1 MSSGTGDASDH
12 AASSPEPA
20 RRQYLTVVFCDL
32 SDSTQLGASMEA
44 EHYADMLGDIRR
56 AYRDVV
62 PRHGGTIVRIQGD
75 GMLAIFGHPEAREDD
90 GRRATEA
97 ALDLHAAVRLLQ
109 ARPVGGAAVAL
120 SLHTGIHAGLVLVD
134 DGDLVRGRF
143 ELLGNAPNIAARL
156 SAAAQRDEI
165 LVSEETL
172 GAERHFFEASER
184 RYLDLKGRAEPL
196 AAYSILRRA
205 PVRTRFEA
213 RSRRGLVAFV
223 GRQRELDALEV
234 LRRETET
241 GRALHV
247 VLSAP
252 PGLGKTRLA
261 EEFLRGVVARG
272 GRVHR
277 GYCESYL
284 SAEPL
289 QPFLQMLRALFGL
302 EQGLPVVAA
311 AEAVRRGLAA
321 IHPGL
326 LEHEAGLLHA
336 LSLSPPTPAIR
347 ATPPLAAA
355 STVRALGDLFDA
367 LAADQPLVLFV
378 DDWQWA
384 DDASRQVLDAIRTT
398 CLRPILLLTSTR
410 PEAVN
415 AALRHETQVIELQP
429 FDAAE
434 AAHTITRLLP
444 GVDPFV
450 AAEIRRHAGGNALFL
465 EELCHSA
472 AHDRAA
478 HRPARLPEGGAW
490 LETLIESRVGRL
502 PRAQREVVRS
512 AAIIGNV
519 IPAWLLEAVT
529 GLSAHDPL
537 LTELAE
543 HDFLF
548 AGERAGTLCFKHGI
562 TREVIYAGVGLHERR
577 AMHLRVAI
585 AMRERGAAG
594 VPEMHE
600 ALAYHYGAG
609 GSAAEAAHYAELA
622 GDKAWRASALD
633 RAQLQYRA
641 ALEALDPLGSAPDAY
656 RRWMAIAH
664 RLGLVCVFDPS
675 RDHLDVLERAVSIG
689 RARDDGNAVAQSEY
703 WLGYI
708 QYALG
713 EPRVAIDH
721 CEHALRAVGPQA
733 DDPIVVQIRATLG
746 QARAAAGDY
755 LHALPL
761 LDEAIAVKQ
770 RHRSGSRP
778 AVGLSYTLAC
788 KAGVLGDRGLFEPAQ
803 ALFDEAIDAVRG
815 ANHEVEA
822 SVLGWRSL
830 VYLWQGRWDEA
841 LRAAAEAQAMAQR
854 IRSMYIFAMDQGMAA
869 RASWAMDPTP
879 QTLQTLRDATK
890 WLEAGNRRLNISLN
904 HAWLAEAFFDA
915 GQLGVMRHHAGQAL
929 ARARRCDR
937 LGQAAAYRTL
947 ARASAAAADATL
959 TARYLALALRA
970 ARLRGSP
977 HEEAATQLCAAE
989 LVGGRGDRALALA
1002 ALDPAQ
1008 RAFETMGMVWHQA
1021 RAQRLRHSL

>member
-1 MSSGTGDASDH
+1 MPSGTGGVSDP
-12 AASSPEPA
+12 AALSPEPA
-20 RRQYLTVVFCDL
+20 RRQYLTVVFSDL
-32 SDSTQLGASMEA
+32 SDSTRLGASMEA
-44 EHYADMLGDIRR
+44 EHYAEMLGDIRR

-109 ARPVGGAAVAL
+109 ARPVDGPAVAL

-134 DGDLVRGRF
+134 EGDLVRGRF

-156 SAAAQRDEI
+156 SDAAQRDEI

-184 RYLDLKGRAEPL
+184 VQLDLKGRTGPL
-196 AAYSILRRA
+196 AAYRILRRA
-205 PVRTRFEA
+205 PISTRFEA

-223 GRQRELDALEV
+223 GRQRELDALEA
-234 LRRETET
+234 LRREAAT
-241 GRALHV
+241 GRATHV

-272 GRVHR
+272 ARVHR

-289 QPFLQMLRALFGL
+289 QPFVQMLRTLFGL
-302 EQGLPVVAA
+302 EQGVSVAA
-311 AEAVRRGLAA
+311 AAQAVRRGLAA
-321 IHPGL
+321 IQPGL
-326 LEHEAGLLHA
+326 VEHELLLLQV
-336 LSLSPPTPAIR
+336 LSLNPPTPAAQ
-347 ATPPLAAA
+347 ATSPLAADR
-355 STVRALGDLFDA
+355 TVRALRDLFDA
-367 LAADQPLVLFV
+367 LAADHPLVLFA

-398 CLRPILLLTSTR
+398 CQRPILLLTATR
-410 PEAVN
+410 PEAVS
-415 AALRHETQVIELQP
+415 AALRYEAQVIELRP
-429 FDAAE
+429 FDDAE

-478 HRPARLPEGGAW
+478 QRPARLPLGGAW
-490 LETLIESRVGRL
+490 LDTLIESRVGRL
-502 PRAQREVVRS
+502 PRAQRDLVRC

-529 GLSAHDPL
+529 GLPAHDPL
-537 LTELAE
+537 LSGLAE
-543 HDFLF
+543 HDFIF
-548 AGERAGTLCFKHGI
+548 AGERLGTLRFKHGI

-585 AMRERGAAG
+585 ALQERGAG

-609 GSAAEAAHYAELA
+609 GSAAEAAHHAELA

-641 ALEALDPLGSAPDAY
+641 ALESLDPLGSAPDAY

-675 RDHLDVLERAVSIG
+675 RDHLDMLQRAVAIG
-689 RARDDGNAVAQSEY
+689 CAREDRNAVAQAEY

-721 CEHALRAVGPQA
+721 CERALQAAGPHAEDRIA
-733 DDPIVVQIRATLG
+733 VQIRATLG

-755 LHALPL
+755 AQALPL

-803 ALFDEAIDAVRG
+803 ALFDEAIEAVRG

-830 VYLWQGRWDEA
+830 VYLWQGRWEEA
-841 LRAAAEAQAMAQR
+841 LRAAAGAQAMAER

-879 QTLQTLRDATK
+879 QALQTLRDATQ

-904 HAWLAEAFFDA
+904 HAWLAEAFLDA
-915 GQLGVMRHHAGQAL
+915 GQIGAMRHHAGLAL
-929 ARARRCDR
+929 TRARCFDR
-937 LGQAAAYRTL
+937 LGLASAYRTL
-947 ARASAAAADATL
+947 ARASAVSADATCQ
-959 TARYLALALRA
+959 ARYLALALRA
-970 ARLRGSP
+970 ARSRGSP

-989 LVGGRGDRALALA
+989 LAAGRGDRAQALT

-1008 RAFETMGMVWHQA
+1008 RAFETMGMAWYLA